1 MLDNVRFLSHE
12 GPKVAGRRQKTR
24 AAEEKRREKRSDHDT
39 GNEALK
45 AQRRAAQDCTATR
58 LALVDA
64 SLGRLPVS
72 AV

>member
-1 MLDNVRFLSHE
+1 MVANVRFLSHE
-12 GPKVAGRRQKTR
+12 GPKADAAR
-24 AAEEKRREKRSDHDT
+24 AEEEKRREKRSDHDT

-45 AQRRAAQDCTATR
+45 AQKQTRTRRTAMR